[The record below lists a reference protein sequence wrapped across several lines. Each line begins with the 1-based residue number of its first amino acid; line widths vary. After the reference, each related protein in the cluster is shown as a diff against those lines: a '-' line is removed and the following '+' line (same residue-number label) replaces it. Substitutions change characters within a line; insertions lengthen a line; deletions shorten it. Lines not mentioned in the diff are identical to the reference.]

1 MKKIFSAFLLMTM
14 MVASVG
20 SFVSCSDIEDAI
32 AKVETSANNNAEQ
45 IKDLE
50 NKLASLETALAAA
63 NSAADAA
70 MAEAKAAKTAA
81 EAANAAATAAAATA
95 KAEAIAEAKTL
106 IEAALADP
114 KADIADVKAKVAA
127 LESEVSL
134 IKTTLEN
141 YGELLKSLGIEDEE
155 DAEAIAALLDEI
167 KSGKYATAESV
178 TELVNKVEAI
188 NKNLVDFVQAVADQ
202 IQSIVYVPETTVNEL
217 VATRYI
223 LGKNGVA
230 TNYVIPAT
238 FEVRPAELAA
248 NITSDNTFF
257 TTVDVATKASAAEAI
272 PVEVISAD
280 PKTGRVEV
288 MAIVK
293 NNTNDDYIAYGYVDA
308 YDWLAMYQNGTVNRT
323 LSMAL
328 CVSDANNVKIGEEEV
343 DLGTYTS
350 SEFVPVAKPAADV
363 NVYDKIGFLAYN
375 AYGQAVVVSDYVQKT
390 TYMPYNTPL
399 DASKV
404 NLFTTQIVVDF
415 MGMVVDPATA
425 SAVLGKNLDVQYKA
439 QDDLSVVFTKGTETV
454 AKDKAPIKV
463 TGTDLTAT
471 AELVAAKDYKDEKAI
486 GVVATMTINS
496 GWRVNGEPLAIT
508 ATSDYE
514 IINKQAD
521 AAIVVESYTKDWTY
535 TDASAWT
542 YAYVS
547 GQDIQLSV
555 NTPIDLTG
563 KTFEMYAYLP
573 AYGAYTSVTVEGISA
588 KVVRLTDVEFL
599 PYTKGK
605 ATTYQFQS
613 LDPIT
618 VSNTDYYAAFNVTL
632 NAMPTDK
639 VIDLGV
645 KQVVGSTDNEMTV
658 NVAPLDAIL
667 ATDATYY
674 PKFKK
679 ENFTDVT
686 NPAANTVKVKINGY
700 EKDPYTYEAYDKDDA
715 YVEIKTGLN
724 KDGKTVEDHSKV
736 HIAAASKFDDVY
748 EISQVYSFAGVKY
761 TINVK
766 VELTKPSYSL
776 VYDEMYVDPATGV
789 VELGSGALP
798 KLGANGETTA
808 KGTMFTLG
816 HVDLRNYVKVVGMTD
831 KTDKSEFA
839 IKYKL
844 LTKKQK
850 KDNKEVGELPTAKA
864 TTAVT
869 GETNV
874 VTWNSEYTEMEYE
887 ISLVSSTNDKE
898 VFGTPVKV
906 KLVIPQLVKFGEST
920 VVKGSY
926 TVDADATK
934 NLVGSIVVKDH
945 QGNNAYNPVATDFSE
960 IWHGTKA
967 TTKTVDKKEVFD
979 KLVTDSS
986 KANWYGV
993 YGQEVT
999 YDASKVKI
1007 YHNGTE
1013 IDKAEVKY
1021 SIDPTNGNVTL
1032 SRDNGN
1038 LRGTVRFEIP
1048 VTLTYWFDNYELNSP
1063 KTNAIVEFVAE

>member
-32 AKVETSANNNAEQ
+32 AKVETSANANAADIEALQ
-45 IKDLE
+45 SEVAALK
-50 NKLASLETALAAA
+50 TALATAQ
-63 NSAADAA
+63 ADAA
-70 MAEAKAAKTAA
+70 AAK
-81 EAANAAATAAAATA
+81 EAANAAKEAAATA
-95 KAEAIAEAKTL
+95 KAEAIA
-106 IEAALADP
+106 AALAEIE
-114 KADIADVKAKVAA
+114 KVNGDVKKMQDAIDTINAA
-127 LESEVSL
+127 LEGKADMATVKLLQDTMDKYSAL
-134 IKTTLEN
+134 TDEN
-141 YGELLKSLGIEDEE
+141 AK
-155 DAEAIAALLDEI
+155 A
-167 KSGKYATAESV
+167 
-178 TELVNKVEAI
+178 VEAI
-188 NKNLVDFVQAVADQ
+188 KAQLAALEAAGVTAENFAKVVADMKKIDAALVSFAQAVAGQ
-202 IQSIVYVPETTVNEL
+202 IQSIVYVPVSTENEL
-217 VATRYI
+217 TATRYT
-223 LGKNGVA
+223 LGTGGAA
-230 TNYVIPAT
+230 TNFIIPAT
-238 FEVRPAELAA
+238 FEVKPAALAA
-248 NITSDNTFF
+248 TLTSENTFF
-257 TTVDVATKASAAEAI
+257 TSVDVVTKAAAAQVV
-272 PVEVISAD
+272 PVQILNAD
-280 PKTGRVEV
+280 PETGRVDLIAV
-288 MAIVK
+288 LSDKA
-293 NNTNDDYIAYGYVDA
+293 NTTKDDYDVLIATGK
-308 YDWLAMYQNGTVNRT
+308 T
-323 LSMAL
+323 LSFAL
-328 CVSDANNVKIGEEEV
+328 CVSDENNVKVGEEEV

-350 SEFVPVAKPAADV
+350 SEFIPVAKPGAPIDV
-363 NVYDKIGFLAYN
+363 YSKIGLLSYDV
-375 AYGQAVVVSDYVQKT
+375 YGAPIMVKDFEQYPTA
-390 TYMPYNTPL
+390 YMPYNTPL
-399 DASKV
+399 AESKV
-404 NLFTTQIVVDF
+404 NLFDTQIVVDF
-415 MGMVVDPATA
+415 MGMIVDPATA

-439 QDDLSVVFTKGTETV
+439 QDDITVTFTKGTTTI

-508 ATSDYE
+508 ATSTYQ

-521 AAIVVESYTKDWTY
+521 AAIVVESYTNDWTY
-535 TDASAWT
+535 TDGTVWAYNSAVT
-542 YAYVS
+542 NAK
-547 GQDIQLSV
+547 DIQLDV

-563 KTFEMYAYLP
+563 KTFDMYTYIP
-573 AYGAYTSVTVEGISA
+573 NVGYTSVTVKGISS
-588 KVVRLTDVEFL
+588 KVVKLMEVDNL

-613 LDPIT
+613 MEPIT

-639 VIDLGV
+639 VIDLGT

-658 NVAPLDAIL
+658 AVAPLDAIL
-667 ATDATYY
+667 ATDASFY

-686 NPAANTVKVKINGY
+686 DPAASAVKVKINGY
-700 EKDPYTYEAYDKDDA
+700 EKDPYTYEAYGKDDA
-715 YVEIKTGLN
+715 YVSVKTGLN
-724 KDGKTVEDHSKV
+724 KDGKTVEDHSQV
-736 HIAAASKFDDVY
+736 VIAAASKFDDVY
-748 EISQVYSFAGVKY
+748 EISQVYNFAGVKY
-761 TINVK
+761 TIKVK

-776 VYDEMYVDPATGV
+776 TYDEMYVDPATGV

-798 KLGANGETTA
+798 KIGTNGETTA
-808 KGTMFTLG
+808 QGTNFTLG

-831 KTDKSEFA
+831 KTIKSEFA

-850 KDNKEVGELPTAKA
+850 KDDAEVGVLPTAKA

-869 GETNV
+869 GESNV

-887 ISLVSSTNDKE
+887 ISLISSTNADE

-934 NLVGSIVVKDH
+934 NLVASIVVKDFK
-945 QGNNAYNPVATDFSE
+945 GNNAYNPVAADMSE
-960 IWHGTKA
+960 IWTGTKA
-967 TTKTVDKKEVFD
+967 TTKLAADGKTQVFD
-979 KLVTDSS
+979 KLVTDSA

-993 YGQEVT
+993 YGQAVT

-1021 SIDPTNGNVTL
+1021 TIDPSNGNVTL